1 MSERGRYRTKQQE
14 IILNCLKKQE
24 SRFLTVEQFMDR
36 LREEG
41 VHVGQTTIYRGLE
54 RLAEDGEVMKLPSED
69 GSRIRY
75 CYADKEELGKPG
87 KLVCLRCGR
96 FIPLECSRLDDLF
109 RYICEEHGF
118 ELDKRHMVLYGY
130 CGCRKDE

>member
-75 CYADKEELGKPG
+75 CYADKEELGKPAM
-87 KLVCLRCGR
+87 
-96 FIPLECSRLDDLF
+96 PTTSPSRM
-109 RYICEEHGF
+109 E
-118 ELDKRHMVLYGY
+118 
-130 CGCRKDE
+130 KDISSISRRPP

>member
-96 FIPLECSRLDDLF
+96 VHPPGMFQA
-109 RYICEEHGF
+109 G
-118 ELDKRHMVLYGY
+118 
-130 CGCRKDE
+130 

>member
-1 MSERGRYRTKQQE
+1 M
-14 IILNCLKKQE
+14 LKKAGIPF
-24 SRFLTVEQFMDR
+24 SYGRA
-36 LREEG
+36 
-41 VHVGQTTIYRGLE
+41 VHGPSSGGGRACGAYRGLE

-109 RYICEEHGF
+109 RHICEEHGF